1 MEFSITQR
9 EGYLR
14 VDVYGRESAEETR
27 AYLAA
32 LAAESERTGCRRAM
46 IWIRS
51 SRPIFRV
58 AQYDLGAFFR
68 QALAAPGTRV
78 ALLADSA
85 DIRASQQYVEVL
97 AQQQGVNVRAF
108 AEEIAAVAWLTRKE
122 AEER

>member
-1 MEFSITQR
+1 MDFSITLC

-14 VDVYGRESAEETR
+14 AEVYARETAEETKR
-27 AYLAA
+27 YLAA
-32 LAAESERTGCRRAM
+32 LAAESERTGCRKAM

-58 AQYDLGAFFR
+58 AQYDLGEFFKL
-68 QALAAPGTRV
+68 ALAAPGAKV

-97 AQQQGVNVRAF
+97 ARQQGVEARAF
-108 AEEIAAVAWLTRKE
+108 ADEIAAVAWLTRKSG
-122 AEER
+122 

>member
-1 MEFSITQR
+1 MDFTITLR
-9 EGYLR
+9 DGYLR
-14 VDVYGRESAEETR
+14 VDVYGRESAEETKR
-27 AYLAA
+27 YLGE
-32 LAAESERTGCRRAM
+32 LAAESERTGCRKAM

-58 AQYDLGAFFR
+58 SQYDIAEFFR
-68 QALAAPGTRV
+68 RALASPGAKV

-122 AEER
+122 EAER